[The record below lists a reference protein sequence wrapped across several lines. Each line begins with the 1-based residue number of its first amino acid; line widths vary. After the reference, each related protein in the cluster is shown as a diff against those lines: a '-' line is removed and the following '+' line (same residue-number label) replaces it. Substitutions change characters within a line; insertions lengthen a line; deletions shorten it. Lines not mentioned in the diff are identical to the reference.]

1 MRTIW
6 ILIISFVYLPASI
19 LAQTVTDVKYSYD
32 DARKRTERE
41 VIYYRRQKSAA
52 VEIFKEEELDLTRG
66 INVYPNPASHSLY
79 VTLNKEVLDEE
90 RKMILIF
97 DNLGR
102 QILQTNVFEELNRI
116 DVSTIQKGTYIL
128 KLIYGNRQKEWIIIK
143 N

>member
-32 DARKRTERE
+32 DAGNRTERE
-41 VIYYRRQKSAA
+41 VIYYGGQKSAA

-102 QILQTNVFEELNRI
+102 QILQTNVSEELNRI
-116 DVSTIQKGTYIL
+116 DVSTIQNGTYIL

>member
-6 ILIISFVYLPASI
+6 ILIISFVSLPASI
-19 LAQTVTDVKYSYD
+19 LAQTITDVKFSFD
-32 DARKRTERE
+32 DAGNRIERE
-41 VIYYRRQKSAA
+41 VIYYGGQKSAA
-52 VEIFKEEELDLTRG
+52 VEILEEEELDLTKG
-66 INVYPNPASHSLY
+66 INVYPNPASHSIY

-90 RKMILIF
+90 RKMIIIF

-102 QILQTNVFEELNRI
+102 QILQTNVFGEINRI
-116 DVSTIQKGTYIL
+116 DVSTIQNGTYIL